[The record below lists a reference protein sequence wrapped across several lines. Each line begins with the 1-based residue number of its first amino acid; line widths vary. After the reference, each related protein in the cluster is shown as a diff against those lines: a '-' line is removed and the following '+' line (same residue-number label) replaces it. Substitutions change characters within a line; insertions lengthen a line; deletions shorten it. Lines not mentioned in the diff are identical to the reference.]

1 MKSIKK
7 KVAALLDGTGL
18 VPIKNECVEE
28 VLKEGHFVFT
38 EEAVD
43 EESFVEFTRRVL
55 DKALHNEN
63 IIKSIKQ
70 CIIFSVP
77 KRHIAMFGIEEFE
90 PLSGYLSNWAEG
102 EAEYI
107 WGIYGAPDKPCGE
120 AVQTLTQ
127 NCCQTIHEEWYVFDS
142 FHLCTEAF
150 DL

>member
-1 MKSIKK
+1 M
-7 KVAALLDGTGL
+7 
-18 VPIKNECVEE
+18 
-28 VLKEGHFVFT
+28 
-38 EEAVD
+38 
-43 EESFVEFTRRVL
+43 EFTRRVL

-107 WGIYGAPDKPCGE
+107 WGIYEIPDFKRMKI
-120 AVQTLTQ
+120 
-127 NCCQTIHEEWYVFDS
+127 TIVVNS
-142 FHLCTEAF
+142 LLA
-150 DL
+150 